1 MDTITNALTL
11 KEEAPRSHVALAYIS
26 IGLLVGTF
34 FLSK

>member
-1 MDTITNALTL
+1 MDTITNAIML
-11 KEEAPRSHVALAYIS
+11 KEETPRSHVALAYFS